1 MPKRANIM
9 VSYKTENRKTA
20 DEIAAALD
28 AAGLGAWVDHKRI
41 KPGKKWRDE
50 LLLELRSCDA
60 FVALLTREYVESEHC
75 RMELFIARSR
85 GCPVLPVALDDCFD
99 LLDRYEETKGLAD
112 TFMVRLY
119 RLSLVGLTI
128 DRDEALRRVVH
139 AAQAASSRKE
149 PANMMVYVSYCNDEA
164 PMATHLARVL
174 ERDGV
179 PAWVAT
185 QDCRV
190 GENWRLAQARGL
202 QNAALQVVV
211 MDESIAT
218 AEVLRTE
225 ILLAEAFGL
234 PVLTVLGVRL
244 SEDQSAVTRTIG
256 SLQKGDLTY
265 RRLADVQAYRSDAAS
280 LDVLS
285 RHIRRKLHMAAPGR
299 KAGAR

>member
-1 MPKRANIM
+1 
-9 VSYKTENRKTA
+9 
-20 DEIAAALD
+20 
-28 AAGLGAWVDHKRI
+28 
-41 KPGKKWRDE
+41 
-50 LLLELRSCDA
+50 
-60 FVALLTREYVESEHC
+60 
-75 RMELFIARSR
+75 
-85 GCPVLPVALDDCFD
+85 
-99 LLDRYEETKGLAD
+99 
-112 TFMVRLY
+112 MVRLY

-149 PANMMVYVSYCNDEA
+149 SAKKKVYVSYSNDEA
-164 PMATHLARVL
+164 PIATHLARLL

-202 QNAALQVVV
+202 QTAALQVVV

-234 PVLTVLGVRL
+234 PVLTVLGARL
-244 SEDQSAVTRTIG
+244 SEDHSAVTRTIG

-280 LDVLS
+280 LDALS
-285 RHIRRKLHMAAPGR
+285 RHIRRKLRIAAPAR